1 MAYFDDLVSLATQ
14 ALRVDNRIHLEM
26 SQVGTSH
33 ILDKV
38 PTKLSQSQ
46 LRLFRNLWISQTNF
60 LSQAG
65 TNILVRYNEEDQGWC
80 NQNQC

>member
-33 ILDKV
+33 FLDKV

-65 TNILVRYNEEDQGWC
+65 TNIPVKYNEEDQGWC
-80 NQNQC
+80 NQNQY